1 MKCLLLSFLSLVTLL
16 HVQAQDSA
24 PVQVPDAV
32 TRAFKQAYP
41 QAAAIKWKQKKETYK
56 ADFKIGKADHELWL
70 TPAGAV
76 EKHSFE
82 IKAETL
88 PEAVKSTL
96 QRDFAS
102 YTPGKCEQTDEK
114 GATTYKVELKSTAGK
129 KNVKFGADGKVIVKK
144 DDTK

>member
-1 MKCLLLSFLSLVTLL
+1 MKFLLLSFLFLVTLV

-41 QAAAIKWKQKKETYK
+41 QAEAVKWKQKKETYK
-56 ADFKIGKADHELWL
+56 ADFKIGKADHEQWL
-70 TPAGAV
+70 TPAGAI
-76 EKHSFE
+76 EKHSFK

-88 PEAVKSTL
+88 PDAVKSTL
-96 QRDFAS
+96 KRDFAS

-114 GATTYKVELKSTAGK
+114 GATTYKVDLKSPAGK
-129 KNVKFGADGKVIVKK
+129 KSVRFGPDGKAIEKK
-144 DDTK
+144 GDTN